1 MADPIQTRNVIAQT
15 SLVEKIKQV
24 QQQQGDLHQ
33 RNIANPKKDE
43 LERKMREVQSSQES
57 AEARIRAKRKEAKG
71 RDKEKGANSKKLLM
85 EAGEKDRDELEDE
98 VGPGRIIDIKV

>member
-43 LERKMREVQSSQES
+43 LERKTREVQTSQES
-57 AEARIRAKRKEAKG
+57 AEARIRDKRKEGKG
-71 RDKEKGANSKKLLM
+71 RGKEKGASSKTLLM
-85 EAGEKDRDELEDE
+85 EDGEKDLELEDE
-98 VGPGRIIDIKV
+98 SGPGRIIDIKV

>member
-1 MADPIQTRNVIAQT
+1 MADPIQTRNVIAQS

-43 LERKMREVQSSQES
+43 LERKTREVQSSQES
-57 AEARIRAKRKEAKG
+57 AEARIRTKRKEGKR
-71 RDKEKGANSKKLLM
+71 RDKEKGANSKTPLM
-85 EAGEKDRDELEDE
+85 EDGEKDREELEDE
-98 VGPGRIIDIKV
+98 SGPGRIIDIKV

>member
-43 LERKMREVQSSQES
+43 LERKTREVQTSQES
-57 AEARIRAKRKEAKG
+57 AEARIRDKRKEGKG
-71 RDKEKGANSKKLLM
+71 RGKGKGANSKTLPM
-85 EAGEKDRDELEDE
+85 EAGEKKREVLKDES
-98 VGPGRIIDIKV
+98 GPGRIIDIKV

>member
-1 MADPIQTRNVIAQT
+1 MADSIQIRNVIAQT

-43 LERKMREVQSSQES
+43 LERKTREVQTSQES
-57 AEARIRAKRKEAKG
+57 AEARIRDKRKEEKG
-71 RDKEKGANSKKLLM
+71 REKEKGANSKTLLM
-85 EAGEKDRDELEDE
+85 ED
-98 VGPGRIIDIKV
+98 

>member
-33 RNIANPKKDE
+33 RHIANPKKDE
-43 LERKMREVQSSQES
+43 LERKTREVQTSQES
-57 AEARIRAKRKEAKG
+57 AEARIRDKRRDG
-71 RDKEKGANSKKLLM
+71 RGGHRKQGANSETLLM
-85 EAGEKDRDELEDE
+85 EDGEKDREELEDE
-98 VGPGRIIDIKV
+98 SGPGRIIDIKV

>member
-33 RNIANPKKDE
+33 RNISNPKKDE
-43 LERKMREVQSSQES
+43 LERKTREVQTSQES
-57 AEARIRAKRKEAKG
+57 AEARIRDKRKEGKR
-71 RDKEKGANSKKLLM
+71 RDKGKGANSKTLLM
-85 EAGEKDRDELEDE
+85 EVGEKELEKSDDE
-98 VGPGRIIDIKV
+98 SGPGRIIDIKV

>member
-1 MADPIQTRNVIAQT
+1 MADPIQTRNVIAQS

-43 LERKMREVQSSQES
+43 LERKTREVQSSQES
-57 AEARIRAKRKEAKG
+57 AEARIRDKRKE
-71 RDKEKGANSKKLLM
+71 RDKEKRRNSKTLLM
-85 EAGEKDRDELEDE
+85 EDGEKGREELNDES
-98 VGPGRIIDIKV
+98 GPGGIIDIKV